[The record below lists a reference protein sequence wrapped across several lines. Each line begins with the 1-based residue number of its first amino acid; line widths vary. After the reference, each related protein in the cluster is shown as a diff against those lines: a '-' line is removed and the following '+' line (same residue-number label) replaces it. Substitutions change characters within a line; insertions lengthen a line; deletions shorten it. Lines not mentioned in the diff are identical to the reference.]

1 MNAIVKT
8 QKYPAMTL
16 IGVSRD
22 FISVLG
28 ENSDAHTILPA
39 LWGELFDHL
48 DELDEFEFTWSVGV
62 LEPPKGKNPK
72 PGQLSYFAGLLVEE
86 VPEDLGP
93 LRVLDVP
100 AGNFAVCE
108 HIGDVENIGETT
120 AWFYNEY
127 LESSGLEEREA
138 PHYEIYDDR
147 FDPESPDSVIVI
159 AAPIE

>member
-8 QKYPAMTL
+8 QPLPAMTL
-16 IGVSRD
+16 VGVSRD

-28 ENSDAHTILPA
+28 ENSNAHQILPE
-39 LWGELFDHL
+39 LWGELFDKL
-48 DELDEFEFTWSVGV
+48 EDLDEFEFTWSVGV

-86 VPEDLGP
+86 VPEDLAGM
-93 LRVLDVP
+93 RVLDVP

-108 HIGDVENIGETT
+108 HIGDVEDIGETT

-127 LESSGLEEREA
+127 LDSSGLAEREA
-138 PHYEIYDDR
+138 PHYEIYDER
-147 FDPESPDSVIVI
+147 FNPESPESVIMI
-159 AAPIE
+159 CAPIE